1 MKDTLFKSE
10 RINGK
15 FKFDEKVAGVFD
27 DMLSRSVPFYSEIQ
41 KMVADLAG
49 NYYMEGS
56 KVYDLGCSTG
66 NTIIN
71 LCKAIKD
78 KNAAFIG
85 VDSSEAVIKRAVEK
99 IEGRGLGNRVDLICT
114 DILDLDLS
122 DASVVIM
129 NFTLQFIPP
138 DRRPALLKK
147 IYSGL
152 SRGGVFLL
160 SEKVLENNAETS
172 ELFIQKHYDFKR
184 EMGYSE
190 LEISKK
196 REALEEVLIPFTMEE
211 EFDLLKEAG
220 FKNCSVF
227 FKWFN
232 FASFLAVKD

>member
-1 MKDTLFKSE
+1 MKDTLFKSDK
-10 RINGK
+10 INGK

-27 DMLSRSVPFYSEIQ
+27 DMLSRSVPFYSEVQ
-41 KMVADLAG
+41 QMVADLAG
-49 NYYMEGS
+49 KYYIEGS

-71 LCKAIKD
+71 LCKSIKD
-78 KNAAFIG
+78 KNAPFIG
-85 VDSSEAVIKRAVEK
+85 VDSSEPVINRAIEK
-99 IEGRGLGNRVDLICT
+99 IEGRGLSNRVDLVCS

-122 DASVVIM
+122 DAGIVIM

-138 DRRPALLKK
+138 HRRLALLKK
-147 IYSGL
+147 IYAGL
-152 SRGGVFLL
+152 SKGGAFLL
-160 SEKVLENNAETS
+160 SEKVLENNPETS
-172 ELFIQKHYDFKR
+172 DLFIEKHYDFKR